1 MSDESAKLGRHERP
15 LDLNRMLELGSDVVA
30 RAQKQGASVAEC
42 VVQEGAHL
50 SAKVRLGEPELVEE
64 AASRSVG
71 LRVMLGQK
79 VAVTY
84 TSDLTP
90 QGLARLVED
99 AVELAQLS
107 QPDPFAGPPAPELLS
122 KRSEHKDLDLFDP
135 AVDLVDGAEA
145 IRRARAAERAAL
157 DYDPR
162 VTNTDGATFTRISG
176 GSALVT
182 SGGFAGATR
191 GTSASVVVNP
201 VIDDE
206 GGKKRSG
213 YYWSSRRHL
222 AQLESDEAVGKEA
235 ARRTLQKL
243 GARKVES
250 QEVPVIFDQDSARA
264 ILGLISSC
272 INGGAVWR
280 RSTYLVDRIDTQVA
294 SELITVVDDPTIP
307 RGPGSRSYDG
317 EGLLARKSTIIEKG
331 RLLSYQLDTYS
342 GKKLNLPST
351 ANASRGSS
359 GGVGISGS
367 NFHILAGSQTPEEI
381 VRSTKKGLLVT
392 NMMGFGFNAVTG
404 DFSRGASGFWVE
416 NGQITFPV
424 SEVTISLN
432 LDQLLKRI
440 DAVGNDLDLKTSV
453 ASPTLRVSSM
463 TLAGK

>member
-1 MSDESAKLGRHERP
+1 VT
-15 LDLNRMLELGSDVVA
+15 LDLDRMLTLGSDVIA
-30 RAQKQGASVAEC
+30 RAQKQGATVAEC
-42 VVQEGAHL
+42 IIQEGAHL

-64 AASRSVG
+64 AASRSAG

-84 TSDLTP
+84 TSDLSA
-90 QGLARLVED
+90 QGLERLVED
-99 AVELAQLS
+99 ALELAQLS
-107 QPDPFAGPPAPELLS
+107 QPDPFAGPPDPSLLS
-122 KRSEHKDLDLFDP
+122 KRSDHRDLDLFDP
-135 AVDLVDGAEA
+135 AVDLVDATEA
-145 IRRARAAERAAL
+145 VRRAGVAERAAL
-157 DYDPR
+157 DFDKR
-162 VTNTDGATFTRISG
+162 VNNTDGATFTRISG
-176 GSALVT
+176 ASALIT

-213 YYWSSRRHL
+213 YYWSSRRYL
-222 AQLESDEAVGKEA
+222 EQLESERAVGEEA

-250 QEVPVIFDQDSARA
+250 QEVPVIFDQDSARS
-264 ILGLISSC
+264 ILGLIASC
-272 INGGAVWR
+272 VNGGSIWR
-280 RSTYLVDRIDTQVA
+280 RSSYLLDRVGTQVA
-294 SELITVVDDPTIP
+294 SELVTIIDDPLIA

-317 EGLLARKSTIIEKG
+317 EGLAARRNVIVENG
-331 RLLSYQLDTYS
+331 RLCSYQLDTYS
-342 GKKLNLPST
+342 GKKLQLAST

-359 GGVGISGS
+359 GGVGISGT
-367 NFHILAGSQTPEEI
+367 NLHILAGTQTHEDI

-416 NGQITFPV
+416 NGEIAFPV

-440 DAVGNDLDLKTSV
+440 DAVGSDLDLKTSL
-453 ASPTLRVSSM
+453 ASPTLRVSAM

>member
-1 MSDESAKLGRHERP
+1 MSGDEKHARESAR
-15 LDLNRMLELGSDVVA
+15 LDPDRMLELAADVVA
-30 RAQKQGASVAEC
+30 RARKQGASVAEC
-42 VVQEGAHL
+42 IVQAGAHL

-84 TSDLTP
+84 TSDLST

-107 QPDPFAGPPAPELLS
+107 QPDPFAGAPDPALLS
-122 KRSEHKDLDLFDP
+122 KRADHVDLELFDP
-135 AVDLVDGAEA
+135 AVDQVDAAEA
-145 IRRARAAERAAL
+145 VRRAKLAERAAL

-182 SGGFAGATR
+182 SGGFSGVSL

-201 VIDDE
+201 VVDDE

-213 YYWSSRRHL
+213 YYWSARRHL
-222 AQLESDEAVGKEA
+222 RELEAEEAVGREA

-250 QEVPVIFDQDSARA
+250 QEVPVIFDPDSARS
-264 ILGLISSC
+264 ILGLVASC
-272 INGGAVWR
+272 VNGGAIWR
-280 RSTYLVDRIDTQVA
+280 RSSYLLDRLETPVA
-294 SELITVVDDPTIP
+294 SELVTVVDDPLLP

-317 EGLLARKSTIIEKG
+317 EGLLARRNTLIERG
-331 RLLSYQLDTYS
+331 RLLGYQLDTYS
-342 GKKLNLPST
+342 GKKLKRPST

-359 GGVGISGS
+359 GGVGVAAS
-367 NFHILAGSQTPEEI
+367 NFHLLAGQSTPEEI
-381 VRSTKKGLLVT
+381 LRSTKKGLLVT

-404 DFSRGASGFWVE
+404 DFSRGAAGFWIE
-416 NGQITFPV
+416 NGELAFPV

-440 DAVGNDLDLKTSV
+440 DAVGNDLDPKTSV
-453 ASPTLRVSSM
+453 AAPSFRVSAM
-463 TLAGK
+463 TLAGR